1 MEQDCCFIKENRWF
15 RYRAAAIIIEEGCVL
30 FVGNQREDYLYSV
43 GGGVHMGETAEEA
56 VKREVYEET
65 GVAYEID
72 RLAIIHENFFKGD
85 GTLEGLQ
92 CHEVALYYLM
102 KPRGTKELHS
112 NSYTGGVKEEM
123 HWIPIEELVQQAIE
137 KMEKQG
143 IHQWDDLYPTKEDF
157 EEDEEYAYVVHR
169 LCVRPSFQRCGIAK
183 QTLSRIEEQ
192 VREQNGQSIRLDVFS
207 ENPFSMRLYTSCGYQ
222 KTGETT
228 WRKGVFYFMEKCL
241 A

>member
-1 MEQDCCFIKENRWF
+1 M
-15 RYRAAAIIIEEGCVL
+15 
-30 FVGNQREDYLYSV
+30 
-43 GGGVHMGETAEEA
+43 AE
-56 VKREVYEET
+56 
-65 GVAYEID
+65 
-72 RLAIIHENFFKGD
+72 
-85 GTLEGLQ
+85 LQ
-92 CHEVALYYLM
+92 E
-102 KPRGTKELHS
+102 
-112 NSYTGGVKEEM
+112 
-123 HWIPIEELVQQAIE
+123 IEELVQQAIE

-169 LCVRPSFQRCGIAK
+169 LCVSPSFQRCGIAK

-222 KTGETT
+222 KPEPAI
-228 WRKGVFYFMEKCL
+228 WRE